1 MRFFTILAALPL
13 ALGASLL
20 QVRQEDAVEGQYIVK
35 LRDNADPSLV
45 QTLRDQ
51 VENILPGRL
60 GDTLDIGDFK
70 GFVLANPNSNNLLDG
85 LSNLP
90 ILGGLFNTLNRILD
104 RVLQLDGVEYVEQ
117 VVNVRSQALVG
128 QNNAPWGLARI
139 SNRNPY
145 TSQYVFDNSAGAGTT
160 AYIIDTGI
168 YTSHNDFGGRAS
180 FGANF
185 IDNQNTDCQGHGT
198 HVAGTVGGNTY
209 GVAKRAN
216 LVGVKVLDCNG
227 DGNSRTVVAGIQ
239 YAAQQAQGNNR
250 AVATLSLGGPF
261 SRAINDAAAAAV
273 RSGLFMA
280 VASGNEG
287 VNAENSSPASEPTV
301 CTVGATDI
309 YDRFASFSNFGSV
322 VDILAPGV
330 DILSAYIGS
339 QSASTYLSGTSMAT
353 PHVAGLAAYLLALET
368 PRAPVALC
376 DRIKSLS
383 TKNAVSGL
391 GGRNTVNNL
400 AYNGAR
406 G

>member
-1 MRFFTILAALPL
+1 MHLI
-13 ALGASLL
+13 
-20 QVRQEDAVEGQYIVK
+20 
-35 LRDNADPSLV
+35 
-45 QTLRDQ
+45 
-51 VENILPGRL
+51 
-60 GDTLDIGDFK
+60 
-70 GFVLANPNSNNLLDG
+70 
-85 LSNLP
+85 
-90 ILGGLFNTLNRILD
+90 
-104 RVLQLDGVEYVEQ
+104 
-117 VVNVRSQALVG
+117 
-128 QNNAPWGLARI
+128 
-139 SNRNPY
+139 
-145 TSQYVFDNSAGAGTT
+145 
-160 AYIIDTGI
+160 
-168 YTSHNDFGGRAS
+168 
-180 FGANF
+180 
-185 IDNQNTDCQGHGT
+185 GT